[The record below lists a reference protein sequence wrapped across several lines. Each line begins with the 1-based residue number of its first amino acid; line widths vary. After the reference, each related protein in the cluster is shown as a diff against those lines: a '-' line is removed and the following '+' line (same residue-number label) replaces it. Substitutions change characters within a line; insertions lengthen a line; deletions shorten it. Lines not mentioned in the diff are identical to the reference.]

1 MVVQGREKT
10 HTFIQGTVID
20 LHKTIN
26 STMDLSNK
34 TQSSGTQGLL
44 AAAASS
50 MGALNFSQGDSF
62 RGESPLGGGRSGAT
76 DSFPYGLSGVAMPNY
91 GYPSDLYQFTSNGY
105 PRKSR
110 TCSYCGK
117 VFTRSTTR
125 RYHEKRCPL
134 LRAAVCSMVPQ
145 DEAKKLG
152 TSAASEHGLSWPLS
166 LSTTAESRKAM
177 ESKVV
182 QSGKISNSFSKSL
195 PPLMSSPFLLD
206 RKYLKEMESSAG
218 YPGVIVKKEAQ
229 ETGHTQGSKLYEA
242 SSDLPSSQYGAESR
256 WSPHIKRSETRGHSL
271 SPYNTSAGLDLS
283 KSPSGTSLDDASSV
297 THDDQYQKE
306 VIQEEMHRER
316 GKVENGRDSDSERHN
331 SKENNRRRGGEGRS
345 PNGQEDSDSID
356 NAESTSAAQEA
367 HHLET
372 NGEKMDVKEDV
383 EGGETKCE
391 ICGKNFPSSWQ
402 LHVHKQIH
410 TKFKPYA
417 CRFCGDRFSKA
428 GLRITHERAHLGEM
442 AYACAL
448 CAVSFTSKASLRLHL
463 KRQHAESP
471 WSCKHCGETVE
482 AQSELVGHLKKH
494 SLTKEETE
502 SLQYLPGA
510 TGSGDCDEDS
520 LEDNDE
526 EQEPMDSEALSDS
539 IENEASPDR
548 DDENLEQAANT
559 SGLPDT
565 DEPKETC
572 SICGHEFPASH
583 MAFHM
588 KVHEGQKPYSCPI
601 CGKRFGYKNNMKS
614 HIKLH
619 AGIKPYQC
627 SICGAKFTRGST
639 LRRHARRHGISA
651 ESVWDLF
658 VKNSASSQENMLPG
672 TNGNDGT
679 PVKNSGGAM
688 PLHASPDERK
698 EEVTSYADSAY
709 SSFFNTPT
717 SVAMSNALFMSYQ
730 NHQAAVAAAASSFPS
745 IFNTSLPTPTS
756 EVPLRSS
763 SSGGFLETS
772 HRSPQA
778 DALNLSIQKA
788 EKARRMIDSHTEHA
802 LHSPTSEDKSPWP
815 GAGALRPSLTLAPGI
830 KANSV
835 DIGVQVSKCCK
846 SSLELLQEDARSP
859 SEASVHSDHSGSTY
873 QQVSSSGLDNSTES
887 ISTLL
892 ATGRLYKCDHCECYF
907 SEYAMYRIHS
917 KLHAK
922 GGNLKPFACPVCDEN
937 CQDKTYFSMH
947 LAEHLR

>member
-1 MVVQGREKT
+1 MVVQGKEKRKT
-10 HTFIQGTVID
+10 LNQGSVID
-20 LHKTIN
+20 LYKTIY

-34 TQSSGTQGLL
+34 AQPNSTQGLL
-44 AAAASS
+44 AAAAST
-50 MGALNFSQGDSF
+50 MGALNFSQGESF
-62 RGESPLGGGRSGAT
+62 RGESPLSGGRSGTT

-145 DEAKKLG
+145 DETKKMG
-152 TSAASEHGLSWPLS
+152 TSSTSDHGSSWP
-166 LSTTAESRKAM
+166 TTAESRKAV

-195 PPLMSSPFLLD
+195 PPLMTPPFLLD
-206 RKYLKEMESSAG
+206 RKYLKEMESVAG

-229 ETGHTQGSKLYEA
+229 EQRIPQGSKMYEGL
-242 SSDLPSSQYGAESR
+242 SDLPSSQYTSESR
-256 WSPHIKRSETRGHSL
+256 WSPHIKRSSETRGHSL

-283 KSPSGTSLDDASSV
+283 KSPSGTSHDDASSV
-297 THDDQYQKE
+297 TQEDQYQRD
-306 VIQEEMHRER
+306 VIQEEMQREK
-316 GKVENGRDSDSERHN
+316 GKVENGQDSDSEKHN
-331 SKENNRRRGGEGRS
+331 SRESGKMKMAERS
-345 PNGQEDSDSID
+345 TPSGQDDSDSMDI
-356 NAESTSAAQEA
+356 NESTSMHESQN
-367 HHLET
+367 HHLGT
-372 NGEKMDVKEDV
+372 NGESKMDSKEDV

-428 GLRITHERAHLGEM
+428 GLRITHEKAHLGEI
-442 AYACAL
+442 AYTCAL
-448 CAVSFTSKASLRLHL
+448 CAASFTSKGSLRVHI
-463 KRQHAESP
+463 KRQHAEGP
-471 WSCKHCGETVE
+471 WTCKHCGSAVE
-482 AQSELVGHLKKH
+482 AQSDLVSHLKNH
-494 SLTKEETE
+494 SLTKEEQE
-502 SLQYLPGA
+502 SLQYMPGA
-510 TGSGDCDEDS
+510 PGSGDYDEDS
-520 LEDNDE
+520 LEDGDE

-539 IENEASPDR
+539 IDNEASPDR
-548 DDENLEQAANT
+548 DVENLEQAANP
-559 SGLPDT
+559 SGLAADA
-565 DEPKETC
+565 DEPKEMC

-658 VKNSASSQENMLPG
+658 VKNSASSQENMLPS

-679 PVKNSGGAM
+679 PVKNNSSSM

-709 SSFFNTPT
+709 STFFNTPT

-756 EVPLRSS
+756 EIPLRSS
-763 SSGGFLETS
+763 AGFLETS
-772 HRSPQA
+772 HHTPQA
-778 DALNLSIQKA
+778 DALNLSVQKA
-788 EKARRMIDSHTEHA
+788 EKTHRSNESQEN
-802 LHSPTSEDKSPWP
+802 LLPSPTSEEKSWP
-815 GAGALRPSLTLAPGI
+815 AAGSNVLRPSVTVAPGI

-835 DIGVQVSKCCK
+835 DIGIQVNKCCK
-846 SSLELLQEDARSP
+846 SGLELLQEDVRSP

-873 QQVSSSGLDNSTES
+873 QQVTSSGLDNSTES

-917 KLHAK
+917 KLHAR
-922 GGNLKPFACPVCDEN
+922 GGNIKPFACPVCDEN